1 MRLWVDKCVPRGDQR
16 RPEDGECDTLTI
28 YYSTWAVNNG
38 AKDEEELLGDTWS
51 WSHIRLMA

>member
-1 MRLWVDKCVPRGDQR
+1 METRGDQE
-16 RPEDGECDTLTI
+16 RPEDGECDTR
-28 YYSTWAVNNG
+28 TWAVNDG